1 MAYRFKDTG
10 EVDTACSSARLYNG
24 VSEDAGVD
32 LDDMDMQVSLFK
44 FSVYISVNVI
54 SSSVCH
60 SVCVCVCV
68 HPCWSLGAG
77 AEINDIRPRMQIS
90 VVLFICSSVC
100 PPLRQ
105 PVCLPVRTCP
115 YTLVLMCTK

>member
-44 FSVYISVNVI
+44 FYI
-54 SSSVCH
+54 H
-60 SVCVCVCV
+60 
-68 HPCWSLGAG
+68 
-77 AEINDIRPRMQIS
+77 INKRYFFVRLS
-90 VVLFICSSVC
+90 FCLCVC
-100 PPLRQ
+100 PP
-105 PVCLPVRTCP
+105 V
-115 YTLVLMCTK
+115 LVPRRWC